1 MLLTRPKKP
10 LGILKGSCLNSML
23 TFSTIS
29 LELMKVKS
37 IVDFSNVNFSS
48 SSFSFPTYIG
58 NLFSKSEN
66 LKAVPIAWIIVVLP
80 LGTVILTDS
89 SLELNMI

>member
-10 LGILKGSCLNSML
+10 FGILKGSCLNSML

-29 LELMKVKS
+29 LEFMKVKS
-37 IVDFSNVNFSS
+37 IVDFSNVNF

-66 LKAVPIAWIIVVLP
+66 LKAVPIAWIKVVLP